1 MESEIKELVK
11 KEQTWLNYL
20 KSWGCNPDT
29 AKDLVQEL
37 YITINSW
44 LKKHNKSLM
53 YNDNEVNWYY
63 VYVTLR
69 NLFLDLKR
77 QEAKVKIIS
86 LDNSDKIK
94 ASLIVE
100 QYQEIE
106 DDKFEKH
113 KCIEEWLLNDDF
125 IEMTKDSEV
134 FDFDRYDKNKMF
146 NYYQRKVFEE
156 IFIHNKSISQLSRD
170 TNISYYSLYNTVKN
184 IKEQINKFY
193 ESKNWG

>member
-37 YITINSW
+37 YITIDKW

-53 YNDNEVNWYY
+53 YNDKEVNWYF
-63 VYVTLR
+63 VYITLR

-77 QEAKVKIIS
+77 QEAKVSIVS
-86 LDNSDKIK
+86 LDHSDKIK
-94 ASLIVE
+94 ASLVVE

-106 DDKFEKH
+106 DNKFEKH
-113 KCIEEWLLNDDF
+113 QSIEEWLLNDDYLQ
-125 IEMTKDSEV
+125 M
-134 FDFDRYDKNKMF
+134 
-146 NYYQRKVFEE
+146 
-156 IFIHNKSISQLSRD
+156 
-170 TNISYYSLYNTVKN
+170 TNIIYIYIYIYIYIIYYILYILYYMLYIIYYTLHRLR
-184 IKEQINKFY
+184 NKDA
-193 ESKNWG
+193 